1 MADLDLIEAI
11 EAGQKSWENL
21 LARGGQRL
29 RDFEAIEAAVRAA
42 APIIER
48 AVRERDDPIP
58 RYAQLDVWMALGG
71 GAVAF
76 ERWRDGRTFADAWS
90 ELIAAVRHPD
100 ADFVGRRSAYAAGL
114 ADARSE
120 ADNG

>member
-1 MADLDLIEAI
+1 MPDLDLTEAI
-11 EAGQKSWENL
+11 EAAERAWTTFYPPAPEYDAL
-21 LARGGQRL
+21 TV
-29 RDFEAIEAAVRAA
+29 AVRAA

-120 ADNG
+120 ADNA